1 MKTVVKL
8 FAVGTVAA
16 LMTACG
22 SMNDKTPDSLTPD
35 KVEIQSAKQRAED
48 AYTKAQ
54 DAMEV
59 AQRAERKAEEANVKS
74 ERMLNRSAM
83 K

>member
-1 MKTVVKL
+1 
-8 FAVGTVAA
+8 
-16 LMTACG
+16 
-22 SMNDKTPDSLTPD
+22 
-35 KVEIQSAKQRAED
+35 
-48 AYTKAQ
+48 
-54 DAMEV
+54 MEV